1 MTAKAPGE
9 DGRTALLL
17 EAAQS
22 GDRDA
27 LNALVRQVSPMLW
40 HVARAQGLDRDSCFD
55 AVQHAW
61 LALLRSLPD
70 IRTPDALVG
79 WLVTVTKREAW
90 RLVRSHHR
98 SDPVDTD
105 ALNEL
110 AHPDPTP
117 EERLVA
123 AEADLELWTTLQ
135 RLSPRCRQLLR
146 IVAFVHRP
154 STAEVASVLGVARGT
169 VGPLRGRCLK
179 KLRSLLTAD
188 TGTGGARDEHR

>member
-1 MTAKAPGE
+1 MTAEATGE
-9 DGRTALLL
+9 GRRAAVLL
-17 EAAQS
+17 EAARS

-55 AVQHAW
+55 VVQHAW
-61 LALLRSLPD
+61 IALLGALPG
-70 IRTPDALVG
+70 IRTPDALIG
-79 WLVTVTKREAW
+79 WLVTVTRREAW
-90 RLVRSHHR
+90 RLLRSQRR
-98 SDPVDTD
+98 SAPVDTD
-105 ALNEL
+105 ALAETPH
-110 AHPDPTP
+110 ADPTP

-123 AEADLELWTTLQ
+123 AEADLELWTTLK
-135 RLSPRCRQLLR
+135 RLPPRCQQLLR

-154 STAEVASVLGVARGT
+154 STVQVASVLGVARGS

-188 TGTGGARDEHR
+188 TETGGALDEHR